1 MAGDS
6 GSLVVD
12 ARTGDIYGHIVSG
25 DPTSS
30 LAYIIPAYKVFE
42 DIEERFGVRP
52 SLPDTIQQAPHRTIR
67 NQGKLPERKAKR
79 TSLSKASEA
88 GKASFEEN
96 VPRGGSRWTEISKE
110 LVSADAIKD
119 IGWKYRESKDYYY
132 VMEYLEY
139 VSRNTFN

>member
-30 LAYIIPAYKVFE
+30 LAYIIPAYKVFD
-42 DIEERFGVRP
+42 DIEQRFGVRP
-52 SLPDTIQQAPHRTIR
+52 SLLDALQQGPYLTSRD
-67 NQGKLPERKAKR
+67 QGKLPEKKDTR
-79 TSLSKASEA
+79 TSLFKASEPIKLPFVA
-88 GKASFEEN
+88 QVDAKGNA
-96 VPRGGSRWTEISKE
+96 WTEIAKD
-110 LVSADAIKD
+110 LISADAIKD
-119 IGWKYRESKDYYY
+119 VGWKYNETEDYYY

-139 VSRNTFN
+139 VSRNSFD